1 VAVVL
6 DAPSETGFMVRPTIP
21 SFFALFKI
29 FLATSPAQ
37 QSIRVAGREEGSLPQ
52 GTEVSCKKW
61 DTKREYRGRHPLSQG
76 GLR

>member
-6 DAPSETGFMVRPTIP
+6 DAPSETGFMERSTIP
-21 SFFALFKI
+21 SFFAHFKV

-37 QSIRVAGREEGSLPQ
+37 QSIRVGGREEGSLPQ

-61 DTKREYRGRHPLSQG
+61 NIKREYRGRHPLSQG
-76 GLR
+76 RLR